1 MQPGRSPAQAARLP
15 SGARAPASLWFRRI
29 PSGARVVQPGTAPYG
44 CIQREVRKNDQ
55 GYYSTLDPHRIV
67 DTIEEARSY
76 DEKLSKIAREA
87 ITQLAEGGRTGF
99 NTTIAN
105 AIEYVSP
112 KAVMGED
119 PIETIFDWAR
129 FRYKGL
135 ARDMHKDIVL
145 DQDTINITSAFD
157 YVDTHLAK
165 HSGILVDPTFM
176 PSRNRTDF
184 RRFLETQDSIKSI
197 FDAWEGYRGTR
208 PKVSLFRAL
217 NLPTSSGV
225 KDIVK
230 IGLMPSLVRNTLA
243 SAEVD
248 FSALFYQPLG
258 TQLMDRI
265 TQNNT
270 GNQMLQS
277 VTPTRDIAWLVG
289 SSPEFTGSQNTST
302 NAVYNLSLEIPDIDL
317 IRFNDFGRFADTV
330 EYYGYQ
336 DISGDSHALTLD
348 ETEQF
353 VYYPIAPKSIT
364 GSTPRA
370 FTEKFPSKT
379 SGFKFYR

>member
-1 MQPGRSPAQAARLP
+1 MP
-15 SGARAPASLWFRRI
+15 SGARPPASLWFRRI
-29 PSGARVVQPGTAPYG
+29 PTGAQVVQPGTAAYG
-44 CIQREVRKNDQ
+44 CIQREVKKNEL

-67 DTIEEARSY
+67 ETIEEARIY
-76 DEKLSKIAREA
+76 DEKLAKIAHEA
-87 ITQLAEGGRTGF
+87 ITQLAKGGRTEF

-105 AIEYVSP
+105 AVEYVSP
-112 KAVMGED
+112 GVVLGED

-129 FRYKGL
+129 FRYQGL
-135 ARDMHKDIVL
+135 ARDMHRDIVL

-157 YVDTHLAK
+157 YVDTHLPR

-176 PSRNRTDF
+176 PARNRADF
-184 RRFLETQDSIKSI
+184 RLFLEAQDSIKSI
-197 FDAWEGYRGTR
+197 FDTWEGYRSTR
-208 PKVSLFRAL
+208 PMVSLFRAL
-217 NLPTSSGV
+217 NLPTSSGL

-230 IGLMPSLVRNTLA
+230 IGLMPSLMRNTLA
-243 SAEVD
+243 SAPVD
-248 FSALFYQPLG
+248 FNALFYQPLG

-265 TQNNT
+265 TQSNT

-277 VTPTRDIAWLVG
+277 VTPTGDIAWLVG
-289 SSPEFTGSQNTST
+289 SSPEFTGSQNAST
-302 NAVYNLSLEIPDIDL
+302 NAVYNLSLEVPDIDL
-317 IRFNDFGRFADTV
+317 IRFNDFGRFAETV

-336 DISGDSHALTLD
+336 DISGAPHTLTLD

-353 VYYPIAPKSIT
+353 VYYPIAPTSIT
-364 GSTPRA
+364 GSTSRA